1 MKNTLKK
8 PKIMKEEEI
17 LKDFEKT
24 TSEMLDSL
32 QTFLPGINKLKNLM
46 DSKLTETQKE
56 VIDEF
61 SQKAEGLEIS
71 ELTELKKVYENKLN
85 NGV

>member
-1 MKNTLKK
+1 MK
-8 PKIMKEEEI
+8 KEEEI

>member
-8 PKIMKEEEI
+8 PKTMKEEEI

-71 ELTELKKVYENKLN
+71 KLTELKEEYLKKIN

>member
-1 MKNTLKK
+1 
-8 PKIMKEEEI
+8 MKEEEI

-46 DSKLTETQKE
+46 DSKLTENQKE
-56 VIDEF
+56 IIDEF
-61 SQKAEGLEIS
+61 SQKSKGLDIS
-71 ELTELKKVYENKLN
+71 QLTELKEEYLKKIN
-85 NGV
+85 NGI

>member
-1 MKNTLKK
+1 
-8 PKIMKEEEI
+8 MKEEEI

-46 DSKLTETQKE
+46 DSKLTDTQKE

-85 NGV
+85 NGL

>member
-1 MKNTLKK
+1 MKKLKT
-8 PKIMKEEEI
+8 MKEEEI

-71 ELTELKKVYENKLN
+71 KLTELKEEYLKKIN

>member
-1 MKNTLKK
+1 
-8 PKIMKEEEI
+8 MKEEEI

-46 DSKLTETQKE
+46 DSKLTETKDWKFQ
-56 VIDEF
+56 
-61 SQKAEGLEIS
+61 
-71 ELTELKKVYENKLN
+71 N
-85 NGV
+85 

>member
-1 MKNTLKK
+1 
-8 PKIMKEEEI
+8 MKEEEI

>member
-1 MKNTLKK
+1 LK
-8 PKIMKEEEI
+8 ITKEEEI

-61 SQKAEGLEIS
+61 SKKAQGLEIS

>member
-1 MKNTLKK
+1 M
-8 PKIMKEEEI
+8 MKEEEI

-71 ELTELKKVYENKLN
+71 KLTELKEEYLKKIN

>member
-1 MKNTLKK
+1 
-8 PKIMKEEEI
+8 MKEEEI

-71 ELTELKKVYENKLN
+71 KLTELKEEYLKKIN
-85 NGV
+85 NGL

>member
-1 MKNTLKK
+1 
-8 PKIMKEEEI
+8 MKEEEI

-71 ELTELKKVYENKLN
+71 KLTELKEEYLKKIN

>member
-1 MKNTLKK
+1 
-8 PKIMKEEEI
+8 MKEEEI

-61 SQKAEGLEIS
+61 SKKAEGLEIS
-71 ELTELKKVYENKLN
+71 ELTELKKVYENKLKIFQSIQQR
-85 NGV
+85 

>member
-1 MKNTLKK
+1 MKK
-8 PKIMKEEEI
+8 PKTMKEEEI

-85 NGV
+85 NGL

>member
-1 MKNTLKK
+1 MK
-8 PKIMKEEEI
+8 KEEEI

-85 NGV
+85 NGL

>member
-1 MKNTLKK
+1 
-8 PKIMKEEEI
+8 MKEEEI

-46 DSKLTETQKE
+46 DSKLTKTQKE

-61 SQKAEGLEIS
+61 SQKAEGLKIS

-85 NGV
+85 NGL

>member
-1 MKNTLKK
+1 MKNILKK
-8 PKIMKEEEI
+8 LKTMKEEEI

-46 DSKLTETQKE
+46 DSKLTDTQKE

-71 ELTELKKVYENKLN
+71 KLTELKEEYLKKIN

>member
-1 MKNTLKK
+1 
-8 PKIMKEEEI
+8 MKEEEI

-46 DSKLTETQKE
+46 DSKLTENQKE
-56 VIDEF
+56 IIDEF
-61 SQKAEGLEIS
+61 SKKAEGLEIS

>member
-1 MKNTLKK
+1 
-8 PKIMKEEEI
+8 MKEEEI

-85 NGV
+85 NGL

>member
-8 PKIMKEEEI
+8 PKTMKEEEI

-61 SQKAEGLEIS
+61 SRKAEGLEIS
-71 ELTELKKVYENKLN
+71 KLTELKEEYLKKIN

>member
-1 MKNTLKK
+1 
-8 PKIMKEEEI
+8 MKEEEI

-61 SQKAEGLEIS
+61 SKKAQGLEIS

>member
-1 MKNTLKK
+1 MK
-8 PKIMKEEEI
+8 KEEEI

-71 ELTELKKVYENKLN
+71 KLTELKEEYLKKIN
-85 NGV
+85 NGL

>member
-8 PKIMKEEEI
+8 LKTMKEEEI

-46 DSKLTETQKE
+46 DSKLDENQKE
-56 VIDEF
+56 IIDEF
-61 SQKAEGLEIS
+61 SQKSKGLDIS
-71 ELTELKKVYENKLN
+71 QLTELKEEYLKKIN
-85 NGV
+85 NGI

>member
-1 MKNTLKK
+1 M
-8 PKIMKEEEI
+8 MKEEEI

-46 DSKLTETQKE
+46 DSKLTDTQKE

-85 NGV
+85 NGL

>member
-1 MKNTLKK
+1 
-8 PKIMKEEEI
+8 MKEEEI

-46 DSKLTETQKE
+46 NSKLTETQKE

-71 ELTELKKVYENKLN
+71 KLTELKEEYLKKIN

>member
-1 MKNTLKK
+1 M
-8 PKIMKEEEI
+8 MKEEEI

>member
-1 MKNTLKK
+1 
-8 PKIMKEEEI
+8 MKEEEI

-61 SQKAEGLEIS
+61 SKKAEGLEIS

>member
-8 PKIMKEEEI
+8 PKTMKEEEI

-46 DSKLTETQKE
+46 DSKLTDTQKE

-71 ELTELKKVYENKLN
+71 KLTELKEEYLKKIN

>member
-1 MKNTLKK
+1 MKK
-8 PKIMKEEEI
+8 PKTMKEEEI
-17 LKDFEKT
+17 LKDIEKT

-71 ELTELKKVYENKLN
+71 KLTELKEEYLKKIN